1 MKHFG
6 VCEHTIP
13 PTCTAI
19 PLNDLEWDMH
29 HSKEYFITIQVNN
42 TAGLA
47 TRVTSKPYQHD
58 VLPPSAGVVI
68 DVDVSKSDMVSI

>member
-1 MKHFG
+1 
-6 VCEHTIP
+6 
-13 PTCTAI
+13 
-19 PLNDLEWDMH
+19 MH

-42 TAGLA
+42 TAGLV

-68 DVDVSKSDMVSI
+68 DVDVSKSDMVSVLLFFSNHKVKYCII